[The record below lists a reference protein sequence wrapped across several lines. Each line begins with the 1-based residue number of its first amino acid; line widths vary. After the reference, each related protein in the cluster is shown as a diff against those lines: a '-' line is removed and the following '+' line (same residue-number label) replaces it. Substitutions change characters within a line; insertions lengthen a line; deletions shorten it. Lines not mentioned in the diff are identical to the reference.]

1 MDKSHTFYLKYEER
15 LKYSLIVIGILFIF
29 IGISMD
35 WLKAWLVAI
44 GDSYARDGD
53 YCIFKKYVD
62 FIKPIFIIIGSF
74 LSFTLLFE
82 KQIIKLYEKCAI
94 KPKIVL
100 AILLILIFITLALI
114 TYFPFHNYP
123 YCMDEYN
130 YLYQAK
136 IFAKG
141 KLFIEVPEKFESFR
155 ELYMV
160 LKDNKLFSKY
170 PPGFPLVLSIGA
182 LLNITGL
189 INPLVAL
196 ITLITLYFFV
206 KTLLGTKY
214 GLLSVILMSTTPYFL
229 GYSASY
235 FSHPTSL
242 LLTTLIFFSVRKYEL
257 TSKEI
262 YLFLLGI
269 FSGYSFLTRP
279 LDSFCVLV
287 PSYFYL
293 MYLLYRRKD
302 LKKASYPIFTFI
314 TIFALFLTYNYIL
327 TGKISIA
334 TYPIVTGEFRIVD
347 PHTEGF
353 FENSKS
359 ISISYIKNGFKY
371 MPKLLFRYLIIPTA
385 LFVPLFA
392 IFGFFKFKSKW
403 KWILILNFLMLIFL
417 YNFHGGKG
425 WPQYGARYYY
435 SGFISLVILATV
447 GFKHFIEMLEKKRQI
462 MQLVIIVLCTH
473 LVFSFIAIKQYSYRF
488 KILLAFTENVIN
500 SCPDNSIVILRKKI
514 DNTVKPKCFRIPSFV
529 DLRDAKRNPFMNSA
543 RLITL
548 NDRHLDLHQIK
559 SNFPNHSIC
568 YYDYSVTNKL
578 LSYD

>member
-1 MDKSHTFYLKYEER
+1 
-15 LKYSLIVIGILFIF
+15 
-29 IGISMD
+29 MD

-44 GDSYARDGD
+44 GDSYAGDGD
-53 YCIFKKYVD
+53 CCICKNYVD

-74 LSFTLLFE
+74 LSFTLLFK

-94 KPKIVL
+94 KPKNAL

-114 TYFPFHNYP
+114 AYFPFHNYP
-123 YCMDEYN
+123 FCMDEYN

-136 IFAKG
+136 IFTKG
-141 KLFIEVPEKFESFR
+141 ILFIEVPEKFESFR
-155 ELYMV
+155 EEYMV

-170 PPGFPLVLSIGA
+170 PPGFPLLLSIGA
-182 LLNITGL
+182 LLNIAGL
-189 INPLVAL
+189 INPLIAI
-196 ITLITLYFFV
+196 ITLITLYYFV

-229 GYSASY
+229 GYSASF
-235 FSHPTSL
+235 FSQPTSL
-242 LLTTLIFFSVRKYEL
+242 LLTTLIFFSVRQYEL
-257 TSKEI
+257 SSKGI
-262 YLFLLGI
+262 YLLLLGI

-293 MYLLYRRKD
+293 MYLLYKRKD
-302 LKKASYPIFTFI
+302 LKKASYPIFTFV

-334 TYPIVTGEFRIVD
+334 TYPIVTGEFKVVD

-353 FENSKS
+353 FDNLKS
-359 ISISYIKNGFKY
+359 ISISYVKNGVEWI
-371 MPKLLFRYLIIPTA
+371 PELLFRYFLIPTA

-403 KWILILNFLMLIFL
+403 KWILILNFLMLIFF
-417 YNFHGGKG
+417 YNFHAGYG

-447 GFKHFIEMLEKKRQI
+447 GFKYFFEMLKNKSQI
-462 MQLVIIVLCTH
+462 MHLVIIVFCTH
-473 LVFSFIAIKQYSYRF
+473 LVFSFIAISQYSDRF
-488 KILLAFTENVIN
+488 KIRLAISEDIIN
-500 SCPDNSIVILRKKI
+500 SCPDNSIVILGEKI
-514 DNTVKPKCFRIPSFV
+514 DNTVKPNCFRTPSFV
-529 DLRDAKRNPFMNSA
+529 DFIDAKRNLFMNTS

-568 YYDYSVTNKL
+568 YYDYDISKYFL
-578 LSYD
+578 LRTLAESTQLN

>member
-1 MDKSHTFYLKYEER
+1 
-15 LKYSLIVIGILFIF
+15 
-29 IGISMD
+29 MD

-53 YCIFKKYVD
+53 CCICKKYFD
-62 FIKPIFIIIGSF
+62 LIKPIFIIIGSF
-74 LSFTLLFE
+74 LSFTLLFK

-114 TYFPFHNYP
+114 AYFPFHNYP

-136 IFAKG
+136 IFTKG

-170 PPGFPLVLSIGA
+170 PPGFPLVLSIGV

-189 INPLVAL
+189 INPLIAL

-235 FSHPTSL
+235 FSQPTSL
-242 LLTTLIFFSVRKYEL
+242 LLTTLIFFLLRKYEL
-257 TSKEI
+257 TSKDI
-262 YLFLLGI
+262 FLFLLGLV
-269 FSGYSFLTRP
+269 SGYSVLTRP

-287 PSYFYL
+287 PSYLYL
-293 MYLLYRRKD
+293 IYILYKRKD
-302 LKKASYPIFTFI
+302 LKKASYPILTFI
-314 TIFALFLTYNYIL
+314 TIFGLFLTYNYIL

-334 TYPIVTGEFRIVD
+334 TYPIVTGEFRVVD

-353 FENSKS
+353 FENLKS
-359 ISISYIKNGFKY
+359 ISISYIRNGVKY
-371 MPKLLFRYLIIPTA
+371 IPKLLLRYLLIPTA

-403 KWILILNFLMLIFL
+403 KWILILNFLMLIFF
-417 YNFHGGKG
+417 YNFHGGYG

-447 GFKHFIEMLEKKRQI
+447 GFKHFIEMLKNKSHI
-462 MQLVIIVLCTH
+462 MHLVIIVLCTH
-473 LVFSFIAIKQYSYRF
+473 LVFSFIAISQYSYRF
-488 KILLAFTENVIN
+488 KIRLAFSEDIIN
-500 SCPDNSIVILRKKI
+500 TCPDNSIVILRKKI
-514 DNTVKPKCFRIPSFV
+514 DNTVKPNCFRIPSFV
-529 DLRDAKRNPFMNSA
+529 DLVDAKRNLFMNTS

-548 NDRHLDLHQIK
+548 NDQHLDLHQIK

-568 YYDYSVTNKL
+568 YYDYSVMNKL